1 MRGMKAPML
10 RRSLVPVVAR
20 RLALLAL
27 PVVATVDGGC
37 ASEQVRW
44 DQATETVAPE
54 TTTTKPTTPDK
65 PVSAR
70 EYAAR
75 FPTDVLCEA
84 EVRRISKRNVELGLQ
99 LLRICVE
106 RGDFRRIGALTD
118 GSWVTTLV
126 ARPEAPALC
135 ARVVAA
141 RGGDVDGDV
150 TACQRAGFPVATLE
164 QVFANPEKAA
174 GKLVIVRAQL
184 DAEHKS
190 KKETRLVEM
199 QLDDGE
205 PTSQPTGRRIGAHLG
220 AQVMPPGEAVLLA
233 RVVKIVEDKLIDD
246 GELVTVIDVIASA
259 PAAARA
265 TF

>member
-1 MRGMKAPML
+1 MSL
-10 RRSLVPVVAR
+10 RSILPVPSRPRVLVAVVVVAS
-20 RLALLAL
+20 AFG
-27 PVVATVDGGC
+27 VGC

-44 DQATETVAPE
+44 DDATETVAAAPE
-54 TTTTKPTTPDK
+54 TAKAATHEK

-75 FPTDVLCEA
+75 FPTDADCDAAVQRLA
-84 EVRRISKRNVELGLQ
+84 KRNTELALQ
-99 LLRICVE
+99 LLRVCVE
-106 RGDFRRIGALTD
+106 RGDFRRLSALTD
-118 GSWVTTLV
+118 GNLVTTLV
-126 ARPEAPALC
+126 TRPEAPALC

-150 TACQRAGFPVATLE
+150 TACQRVGYPVATLE
-164 QVFANPEKAA
+164 QVFSNPEKAA
-174 GKLVIVRAQL
+174 GKIVIVRAQL

-199 QLDDGE
+199 QLDDRE
-205 PTSQPTGRRIGAHLG
+205 PAPQPTGRRIAAQLG

-233 RVVKIVEDKLIDD
+233 RVVKITDDKLIDD

-259 PAAARA
+259 PVAGRP